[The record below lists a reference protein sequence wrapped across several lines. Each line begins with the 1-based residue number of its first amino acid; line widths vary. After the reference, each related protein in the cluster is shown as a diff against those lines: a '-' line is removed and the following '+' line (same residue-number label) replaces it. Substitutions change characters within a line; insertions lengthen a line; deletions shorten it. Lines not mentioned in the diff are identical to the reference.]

1 MSGYTEHDRPEC
13 FDSLPRE
20 RQDMLLEWIYNNLA
34 PIKTFNDSYTSY
46 GLKHLVYF
54 ENGEDAYFT
63 NRGVQRRYAESGLSC
78 PESGGAELG
87 FQRQPEIS
95 GFYTEI
101 RFSMLGVS
109 FFEMVVYGDLVH
121 IHSLDC

>member
-63 NRGVQRRYAESGLSC
+63 NGEFKGAMLKAGFRVQNPAALNWV
-78 PESGGAELG
+78 
-87 FQRQPEIS
+87 FN
-95 GFYTEI
+95 
-101 RFSMLGVS
+101 VS
-109 FFEMVVYGDLVH
+109 RKSAAFTRK
-121 IHSLDC
+121 